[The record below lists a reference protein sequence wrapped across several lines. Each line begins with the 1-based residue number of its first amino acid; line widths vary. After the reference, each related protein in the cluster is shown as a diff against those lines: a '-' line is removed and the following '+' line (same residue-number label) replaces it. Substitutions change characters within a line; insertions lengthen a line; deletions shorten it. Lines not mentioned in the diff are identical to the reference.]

1 MTARFTIVGLGE
13 ALFDIFPDRHV
24 LGGAPL
30 NVAVHAHQIS
40 QPRGGRGVVVSRI
53 GQDPYGDELLAEL
66 RQRGMTT
73 DYVQSDPDRA
83 TGTVYVDLSDPS
95 SPSYDIVRGVAWDWL
110 QFDPDLESMATQCQ
124 AVCFGTLAQRD
135 SEARSAVHRFLTA
148 AKRAVR
154 LFDVNLRQDYFTQ
167 QIIRR
172 SCEMSTAV
180 KLNEQEMPIVMDAL
194 GMTVSP
200 TAAGRDECERQ
211 AATLLKKFDLKLVA
225 LTRAERGTLLITPT
239 ARVEGEPVS
248 YPAEPGADAVGAG
261 DACAAGI
268 LLGLV
273 QRWPLEKT
281 VALANHLGAF
291 VASRRGAT
299 PPLPPAILEMVK

>member
-53 GQDPYGDELLAEL
+53 GQDPLGDELLAEL
-66 RQRGMTT
+66 RRRGMTT
-73 DYVQSDPDRA
+73 EYVQTDPDRP
-83 TGTVYVDLSDPS
+83 TGTVYVDLSVPS

-110 QFDPDLESMATQCQ
+110 QFDPDLESMASQCQ
-124 AVCFGTLAQRD
+124 AVCFGTLAQRE
-135 SEARSAVHRFLTA
+135 SEGRSAVLRFLTA
-148 AKRAVR
+148 TKRAVR
-154 LFDVNLRQDYFTQ
+154 LFDVNLRQDYYSQ

-172 SCEMSTAV
+172 SCEMATAV
-180 KLNEQEMPIVMDAL
+180 KLNEHEMPVVMDCL
-194 GMTVSP
+194 GMTASP
-200 TAAGRDECERQ
+200 SAAGRDETERQ
-211 AATLLKKFDLKLVA
+211 AATLLKKFDLKLIA
-225 LTRAERGTLLITPT
+225 LTRGQRGTVLITPT
-239 ARVEGEPVS
+239 ARIEGEPVS
-248 YPAEPGADAVGAG
+248 YPAEQGADPVGAG
-261 DACAAGI
+261 DACSAGL

-281 VALANHLGAF
+281 VALANHLGAY
-291 VASRRGAT
+291 VASRQGAT
-299 PPLPPAILEMVK
+299 PALPQEILEMVQ